1 MRHHPGTAP
10 AGARSGSS
18 DGARPSTPRSRRGV
32 VVGCLL
38 GLASGWNVGNIGGIT
53 SEVAAVYD
61 VPLAVVGL
69 FTTAL
74 YVTHTAIQ
82 IPGGRASDR
91 FGPARAGMA
100 ALGFIAVGNL
110 LALTAAEPA
119 VALVARAITGLGSGL
134 AFVAGSALVRV
145 AGGSPFDQGMFGG
158 IGLGA
163 GGLAVAV
170 VPLLEDAVGW
180 RAPFWSSLALA
191 AAVGVLLARAGTA
204 APGATR
210 PAAGRPTGIGRLARD
225 GRLWRIAA
233 FYTASYGLSVVVANW
248 VVELLR
254 RHGDMSGAAAAATG
268 ALTLALV
275 VVSRPVGGWILR
287 AHPDRMRSTLAA
299 SLVAGSVGTLALVA
313 AQPAWLAVLGATLVG
328 IGAGISFSPA
338 FTWAAV
344 ARPDAPAAA
353 VGLVNTVANVVVLAG
368 TPLVGLAFS
377 LPGDGRIGFLVV
389 ALLWLAAIPS
399 LAALRATPSG
409 DGLAPAPAA
418 GR

>member
-1 MRHHPGTAP
+1 
-10 AGARSGSS
+10 
-18 DGARPSTPRSRRGV
+18 V
-32 VVGCLL
+32 L
-38 GLASGWNVGNIGGIT
+38 
-53 SEVAAVYD
+53 
-61 VPLAVVGL
+61 
-69 FTTAL
+69 
-74 YVTHTAIQ
+74 
-82 IPGGRASDR
+82 
-91 FGPARAGMA
+91 
-100 ALGFIAVGNL
+100 
-110 LALTAAEPA
+110 
-119 VALVARAITGLGSGL
+119 
-134 AFVAGSALVRV
+134 
-145 AGGSPFDQGMFGG
+145 
-158 IGLGA
+158 
-163 GGLAVAV
+163 
-170 VPLLEDAVGW
+170 
-180 RAPFWSSLALA
+180 
-191 AAVGVLLARAGTA
+191 LLARAGTA
-204 APGATR
+204 PSARTR
-210 PAAGRPTGIGRLARD
+210 PAGGRAPGIGGLARD
-225 GRLWRIAA
+225 SRLWRIAA

>member
-1 MRHHPGTAP
+1 
-10 AGARSGSS
+10 
-18 DGARPSTPRSRRGV
+18 
-32 VVGCLL
+32 
-38 GLASGWNVGNIGGIT
+38 
-53 SEVAAVYD
+53 
-61 VPLAVVGL
+61 
-69 FTTAL
+69 
-74 YVTHTAIQ
+74 
-82 IPGGRASDR
+82 
-91 FGPARAGMA
+91 
-100 ALGFIAVGNL
+100 
-110 LALTAAEPA
+110 
-119 VALVARAITGLGSGL
+119 L

-145 AGGSPFDQGMFGG
+145 SGGSPFAQGMFGG
-158 IGLGA
+158 VGLGA

-170 VPLLEDAVGW
+170 VPLLEDAIGW

-191 AAVGVLLARAGTA
+191 AAVVVLLLAWAGA
-204 APGATR
+204 ASPAAAR
-210 PAAGRPTGIGRLARD
+210 PAAGPVTGIGRLARD

-254 RHGDMSGAAAAATG
+254 RHGDMSGKAAAATG

-287 AHPDRMRSTLAA
+287 AHPNRMRLALA
-299 SLVAGSVGTLALVA
+299 GSLVAGSAGTLALIA

-368 TPLVGLAFS
+368 TPMLGLAFS
-377 LPGDGRIGFLVV
+377 LPGEGRIGFLVI
-389 ALLWLAAIPS
+389 AALWLAALPS
-399 LAALRATPSG
+399 AAALGSAVTSG
-409 DGLAPAPAA
+409 ADGREAAAAA
-418 GR
+418 GGR